1 MTTKTITV
9 SEETLGYIECLRK
22 LSDLYESV
30 SDAIEVHYCRSSA
43 EEITDNEYYPLHKAI
58 KDWLYNH
65 MNQAMDMNIY
75 DGDELTAI

>member
-30 SDAIEVHYCRSSA
+30 YDAIEVHYGRSSA
-43 EEITDNEYYPLHKAI
+43 DNITGSEYYPLHKAI
-58 KDWLYNH
+58 KDWLCSH
-65 MNQAMDMNIY
+65 MNWAMDMNIY
-75 DGDELTAI
+75 NGDELTAI